1 MSFSLGH
8 HCPVYSK
15 ISTSGPVTSIS
26 FTYMNISLLTR
37 CRNGSIHYGILQRR
51 LLFLMHDGLMI
62 PPDGLFLHF
71 TRPQNL
77 SRQFTRPLTKISNWN
92 ESEVLVDRKS
102 QFQGRHVDLQ
112 SSEDIPNI
120 LSQFLKEHKSI
131 AKNSSH
137 PSIIAWRT
145 ADLGT
150 DGNYKNIKQG
160 YKDNGEKSA
169 GSKILDQVLV
179 KYNLVNV
186 LVIVTRWYGGQPI
199 GSLRFRHIVN
209 CSFNSLRKGKK
220 IR

>member
-1 MSFSLGH
+1 MSR
-8 HCPVYSK
+8 
-15 ISTSGPVTSIS
+15 
-26 FTYMNISLLTR
+26 SLLTR
-37 CRNGSIHYGILQRR
+37 FRSGSIHFGVPHIR
-51 LLFLMHDGLMI
+51 LLLFSRSDSLSI
-62 PPDGLFLHF
+62 WPKSLFLHF
-71 TRPQNL
+71 SRPQNF
-77 SRQFTRPLTKISNWN
+77 SRQFARPLTKITNWN
-92 ESEVLVDRKS
+92 ESEMVVDRKS

-112 SSEDIPNI
+112 FSDDIPDI
-120 LSQFLKEHKSI
+120 LSQFLKDHKAI

-137 PSIIAWRT
+137 PHIIAWRT
-145 ADLGT
+145 GELGA

-160 YKDNGEKSA
+160 YKDNGEKAA

-199 GSLRFRHIVN
+199 GSLRYRHIVN